1 MAAWEVPVGV
11 DPRAVHAPEVLLAL
25 QQSCAAVRAASDPA
39 LLELARRRLAE
50 LLGVPAEIAPGVR
63 PWGEPTAAAVADVTA
78 WPTSAAFDER
88 SRSAMALTEQFA
100 IDVTGVAGGPLGP
113 AAAQLEAGVLP
124 FVQGVYLLDVGQ
136 RAAVV
141 LGALF
146 ATSLPSTVWAWPAE
160 DAASE
165 SGPGAVVDPMAAVDQ
180 MLRATGRLRSL
191 DPVLRELVRLRGARH
206 HQCRRCQSVRSVA
219 ALEAGA
225 GEELLGADDPTTV
238 ADLPPATRSAL
249 RLTDAMLAGRPA
261 VTDEVVAEV
270 RRTLS
275 PGEAVELVCYLVRN
289 SANKIAVG
297 FGADAAIVDEGF
309 EYQVIAEDGDTVTV
323 DAPA

>member
-1 MAAWEVPVGV
+1 
-11 DPRAVHAPEVLLAL
+11 
-25 QQSCAAVRAASDPA
+25 
-39 LLELARRRLAE
+39 
-50 LLGVPAEIAPGVR
+50 
-63 PWGEPTAAAVADVTA
+63 
-78 WPTSAAFDER
+78 
-88 SRSAMALTEQFA
+88 MALTEQFA

-113 AAAQLEAGVLP
+113 AAAELEAGVLP
-124 FVQGVYLLDVGQ
+124 FVQGLYLLDVGQ

-146 ATSLPSTVWAWPAE
+146 DVSLPSTVWAWPPDD
-160 DAASE
+160 DAGGDSS
-165 SGPGAVVDPMAAVDQ
+165 SGAAVDPMTAVDQ

-225 GEELLGADDPTTV
+225 GEDLLGAADPTTV

-261 VTDEVVAEV
+261 VTDEVVDEA

-275 PGEAVELVCYLVRN
+275 PAEGVELVCYLVRN
-289 SANKIAVG
+289 SANKLAVG